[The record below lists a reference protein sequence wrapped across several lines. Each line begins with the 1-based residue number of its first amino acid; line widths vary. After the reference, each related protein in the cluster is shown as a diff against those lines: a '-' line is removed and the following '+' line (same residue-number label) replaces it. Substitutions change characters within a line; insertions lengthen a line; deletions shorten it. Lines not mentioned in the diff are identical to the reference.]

1 MSIEISHLGYTYNPK
16 SPYEKRA
23 LDDVT
28 LSIKEGDFV
37 AIVGQ
42 TGSGKSTLVQHLNG
56 LIKHTEG
63 KMRVFDIDLDVRRPD
78 YKRLRFAVG
87 MVFQYPEYQL
97 FADTVAKDVAFGP
110 KNAGVEKEQIQTRVE
125 DALRAVGLD
134 VAEISERS
142 PFELSGGQKRR
153 VALAGVI
160 AMQPKVLVLD
170 EPTAGLDPEGK
181 KDVLALVRTLH
192 QSVCPTV
199 IMVSHDMEAVA
210 EVCSRV
216 VVMQE
221 GKVLFDTTPAEL
233 FEKEEES
240 LQRMG
245 LAIPEAV
252 AIANRLREKG
262 WTLPAVL
269 TPADL
274 AAAIV
279 ATVKGGSL

>member
-110 KNAGVEKEQIQTRVE
+110 KNAGVEKEQIQARVE

-221 GKVLFDTTPAEL
+221 GKVLYDTTPAEL

>member
-110 KNAGVEKEQIQTRVE
+110 KNAGVEKEQIQARVE

-221 GKVLFDTTPAEL
+221 GKVLYDTTPAEL

-252 AIANRLREKG
+252 AIANRLRERG